1 MIIKSFET
9 SKINTSKNNIILI
22 VFCLFQSNILGE
34 KLMNE
39 MQKATFGAGCFWCV
53 EAVFERL
60 DGVKDVMPGYT
71 GGYKNNPTYKEI
83 CTGMTGHAEVAQVT
97 YDSKIITF
105 NELLDMFWKSH
116 DPTTR
121 NRQGND
127 IGTQYRSAIFYHND
141 KQKLLAEESKL
152 KVDNSR
158 IFTNPIVTEITKL
171 DKFWPAEDYHNNYYA
186 NNMDQPYCR
195 IVIKPKLDK
204 LFK

>member
-1 MIIKSFET
+1 M
-9 SKINTSKNNIILI
+9 KNNIILI

-71 GGYKNNPTYKEI
+71 GGHNNNPTYKEI

-158 IFTNPIVTEITKL
+158 TFINPIVTEITKL

>member
-1 MIIKSFET
+1 M
-9 SKINTSKNNIILI
+9 KNNIILI
-22 VFCLFQSNILGE
+22 VFCLFQSNILGG

-71 GGYKNNPTYKEI
+71 GGQKNNPTYKEI

-152 KVDNSR
+152 KVDNSH

>member
-1 MIIKSFET
+1 M
-9 SKINTSKNNIILI
+9 KNNIILI

-71 GGYKNNPTYKEI
+71 GGHKNNPTYKEI

>member
-1 MIIKSFET
+1 M
-9 SKINTSKNNIILI
+9 KNNIILI

-71 GGYKNNPTYKEI
+71 GGLKNNPTYKEI

-141 KQKLLAEESKL
+141 EQKLLAEESKL

>member
-1 MIIKSFET
+1 M
-9 SKINTSKNNIILI
+9 KNNIIFI

-71 GGYKNNPTYKEI
+71 GGHKNNPTYKEI

-105 NELLDMFWKSH
+105 NDLLDMFWKSH

-141 KQKLLAEESKL
+141 EQKLLAEESKL

>member
-1 MIIKSFET
+1 M
-9 SKINTSKNNIILI
+9 KNNIILI

-71 GGYKNNPTYKEI
+71 GGHKNNPTYKEI

-97 YDSKIITF
+97 YDSKIISF

>member
-1 MIIKSFET
+1 M
-9 SKINTSKNNIILI
+9 KNNIILI

-71 GGYKNNPTYKEI
+71 GGHKNNPTYKEI

-105 NELLDMFWKSH
+105 NELLNMFWKSH

-141 KQKLLAEESKL
+141 EQKLLAEESKL
-152 KVDNSR
+152 KVDDSR

>member
-1 MIIKSFET
+1 
-9 SKINTSKNNIILI
+9 
-22 VFCLFQSNILGE
+22 
-34 KLMNE
+34 MNE

-71 GGYKNNPTYKEI
+71 GGHNNNPTYKEI

-141 KQKLLAEESKL
+141 EQKLLAEESKL
-152 KVDNSR
+152 NVDNSR

>member
-1 MIIKSFET
+1 M
-9 SKINTSKNNIILI
+9 KNNIILI

-71 GGYKNNPTYKEI
+71 GGHKNNPTYKEI

-152 KVDNSR
+152 KVDNSH
-158 IFTNPIVTEITKL
+158 IFRNPIVTEITKL

>member
-1 MIIKSFET
+1 M
-9 SKINTSKNNIILI
+9 KNNIILI

-71 GGYKNNPTYKEI
+71 GGHKNNPTYKEI
-83 CTGMTGHAEVAQVT
+83 CTGMTGHAEVTQVT

>member
-1 MIIKSFET
+1 M
-9 SKINTSKNNIILI
+9 KNNIILI

-34 KLMNE
+34 NLMNE

-71 GGYKNNPTYKEI
+71 GGHKNNPTYKEI

-141 KQKLLAEESKL
+141 EQKLLAEESKL
-152 KVDNSR
+152 KVDNSH

>member
-1 MIIKSFET
+1 M
-9 SKINTSKNNIILI
+9 KNNIILI

-71 GGYKNNPTYKEI
+71 GGHKNNPTYKEI
-83 CTGMTGHAEVAQVT
+83 CTGMTGHAEVTQVT

-152 KVDNSR
+152 KVDNSH

>member
-1 MIIKSFET
+1 M
-9 SKINTSKNNIILI
+9 KNNIILI

-71 GGYKNNPTYKEI
+71 GGHKNNPTYKEI

-152 KVDNSR
+152 KVDNSH

>member
-1 MIIKSFET
+1 M
-9 SKINTSKNNIILI
+9 KNNIILI

-71 GGYKNNPTYKEI
+71 GGHKNNPTYKEI

-141 KQKLLAEESKL
+141 EQKLLAEESKL
-152 KVDNSR
+152 KVDNSH

>member
-1 MIIKSFET
+1 M
-9 SKINTSKNNIILI
+9 KNNIILI

-141 KQKLLAEESKL
+141 EQKLLAEESKL

>member
-1 MIIKSFET
+1 
-9 SKINTSKNNIILI
+9 
-22 VFCLFQSNILGE
+22 
-34 KLMNE
+34 

-71 GGYKNNPTYKEI
+71 GGHKNNPTYKEI

-141 KQKLLAEESKL
+141 EQKLLAEESKL
-152 KVDNSR
+152 KVDNSH